1 MYEKPNFKG
10 EKLALDEGDLELTC
24 PFICPEEEEVEE
36 VTMVKE
42 VQPENAKPNRPEPNG
57 EQNGEP
63 AEKPKPAR
71 KFIIGSLRRTVR
83 VTSQ

>member
-10 EKLALDEGDLELTC
+10 EKLALDEGDLELASPFVC
-24 PFICPEEEEVEE
+24 PEEEVEE
-36 VTMVKE
+36 E
-42 VQPENAKPNRPEPNG
+42 VQPENAK
-57 EQNGEP
+57 QNGSEAKEDQSGKP

-71 KFIIGSLRRTVR
+71 KFIIGSLRRSVR